1 MSRVLPTVWLLCLSP
16 VLGLAGCITAKD
28 AEVVETP
35 PPAGMAGLAI
45 SRANSA
51 NMLASPAKF
60 EVNGAQV
67 AVLAVT
73 DDYSGA
79 VAPGQ
84 VTLTVLSSSGGRYS
98 YRFKADAGRTYRFI
112 LAPRQNITAE
122 GLAAGP
128 GQAIETA
135 GPFGI
140 ASLN

>member
-1 MSRVLPTVWLLCLSP
+1 MSRILPTVWLLCLG
-16 VLGLAGCITAKD
+16 LGPGLTGCITAKD
-28 AEVVETP
+28 AEVETP

-45 SRANSA
+45 SRENVA
-51 NMLASPAKF
+51 NMIASPAKL

-67 AVLAVT
+67 AYLAVT

-84 VTLTVLSSSGGRYS
+84 VTLTVVSLSGGRYS
-98 YRFKADAGRTYRFI
+98 YRFKADAGKTYRF
-112 LAPRQNITAE
+112 LVAPRQNITAE

-128 GQAIETA
+128 GRATETA

>member
-1 MSRVLPTVWLLCLSP
+1 MSRVLPTVWLLCLGP
-16 VLGLAGCITAKD
+16 LLGLAGCITAKD

-45 SRANSA
+45 SRENVA
-51 NMLASPAKF
+51 NMIASPAKL

-67 AVLAVT
+67 AYLAVT

-84 VTLTVLSSSGGRYS
+84 VTLAVVSLSGGRYS
-98 YRFKADAGRTYRFI
+98 YRFKADAGKTYRF
-112 LAPRQNITAE
+112 LVAPRANITAE

-128 GQAIETA
+128 GRAIETA